1 MNALIEM
8 FPFVFGVLL
17 GLTWVRMGGPRRRI
31 APWAIGSLALG
42 AFATLASGEWRE
54 SIVYFLFD
62 IGLVAIVSIA
72 TTFVLRHWQ
81 RWRSIN

>member
-1 MNALIEM
+1 MSALIEA

-17 GLTWVRMGGPRRRI
+17 GLTLVRIGGPHGRI
-31 APWAIGSLALG
+31 VSWVIGSLALG

-62 IGLVAIVSIA
+62 IGLVASVSIA
-72 TTFVLRHWQ
+72 TAFVVRHWQ
-81 RWRSIN
+81 RWRSIT

>member
-17 GLTWVRMGGPRRRI
+17 GLTCARVGGPRKRI
-31 APWAIGSLALG
+31 VPWAIASLALG

-62 IGLVAIVSIA
+62 IALVAIVSMA

-81 RWRSIN
+81 RWRSIA